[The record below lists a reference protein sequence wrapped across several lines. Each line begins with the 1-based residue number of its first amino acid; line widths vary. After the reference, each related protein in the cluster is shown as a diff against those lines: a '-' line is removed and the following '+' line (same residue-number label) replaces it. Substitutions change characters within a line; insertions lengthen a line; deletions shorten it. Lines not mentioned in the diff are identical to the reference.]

1 MHVQLLGDG
10 ADQPLL
16 RVVEAQYPRFNVR
29 WSHHGRVPSGRVV
42 APAGDRRGD
51 ARTLDG
57 RDPGSAARTNHSA
70 IKAAGLGPRRPMRRS
85 RSPASRRTANHP
97 VATVVNRDA
106 SHFCTGPG
114 NGESLCMGK
123 PSPAAGLVA
132 PARVK
137 PGAPAGTRGAVA
149 GAIDLAA
156 VATTTDQR
164 LSVAFRTHEQ
174 PGRRRGAVT
183 GSADIPWTSAMI
195 AGILTPHACPAR
207 CRARRRT

>member
-29 WSHHGRVPSGRVV
+29 RSHHGRVPSGRVV

-114 NGESLCMGK
+114 NGESALHGQAV
-123 PSPAAGLVA
+123 PGGWSGSAGPRQA
-132 PARVK
+132 WCAGGHAR
-137 PGAPAGTRGAVA
+137 R
-149 GAIDLAA
+149 
-156 VATTTDQR
+156 
-164 LSVAFRTHEQ
+164 S
-174 PGRRRGAVT
+174 RRRNRSGR
-183 GSADIPWTSAMI
+183 GRNNYRSAPERGIPHT
-195 AGILTPHACPAR
+195 
-207 CRARRRT
+207 